1 MSPRSTAPAEPEG
14 PRPHPAVV
22 LVHGSDPFLV
32 EEAAEA
38 VLGDVAPDWRTDD
51 FKVTRIAGYA
61 DKTDDAAAVLR
72 AVREALRQPGFFAAD
87 PIVWLRELSFAGND
101 RASRSEGVHALL
113 DDFRNDLRA
122 NGVPPGGRLLVTSST
137 ISKACGLFKTL
148 QAMAR
153 EGRAEI
159 VDAGGGSADAVRRLL
174 ARKCK
179 ENGWSMS
186 PAVVAAFIGRIG
198 TDGNTAVRE
207 LEKLFCYTGGAE
219 PTPEDVAE
227 ICTLSQEGVIWE
239 IADVFG
245 RRDLPGTIA
254 TIRKLL
260 SNKRISEV
268 ALIIF
273 LEQRINDLSLLADA
287 RERGLLA
294 PDGRSWSP
302 ALGPADREAVA
313 ALGKADVLAKPS
325 FQKIPI
331 VEQAARWTAAQTR
344 RARIAIMHG
353 HERLVTGT
361 ADAQAVLESAVCAA
375 LA

>member
-1 MSPRSTAPAEPEG
+1 M
-14 PRPHPAVV
+14 
-22 LVHGSDPFLV
+22 
-32 EEAAEA
+32 
-38 VLGDVAPDWRTDD
+38 
-51 FKVTRIAGYA
+51 
-61 DKTDDAAAVLR
+61 
-72 AVREALRQPGFFAAD
+72 
-87 PIVWLRELSFAGND
+87 
-101 RASRSEGVHALL
+101 
-113 DDFRNDLRA
+113 
-122 NGVPPGGRLLVTSST
+122 
-137 ISKACGLFKTL
+137 
-148 QAMAR
+148 
-153 EGRAEI
+153 
-159 VDAGGGSADAVRRLL
+159 
-174 ARKCK
+174 
-179 ENGWSMS
+179 
-186 PAVVAAFIGRIG
+186 
-198 TDGNTAVRE
+198 
-207 LEKLFCYTGGAE
+207 
-219 PTPEDVAE
+219 
-227 ICTLSQEGVIWE
+227 IWE

-245 RRDLPGTIA
+245 RRDLPGTVA

>member
-1 MSPRSTAPAEPEG
+1 MSPRAETPAQPA
-14 PRPHPAVV
+14 PHPAIV
-22 LVHGSDPFLV
+22 LVHGADPFLV

-61 DKTDDAAAVLR
+61 EKVDDVAAVLR
-72 AVREALRQPGFFAAD
+72 AVREALHQPGFFATD
-87 PIVWLRELSFAGND
+87 PIVWVRELSFAGSD
-101 RASRSEGVHALL
+101 RTSRSEGTHAAL
-113 DDFRNDLRA
+113 DDFRADLRA
-122 NGVPPGGRLLVTSST
+122 NGIPAGARLLVTSST
-137 ISKACGLFKTL
+137 ISKASGLFKTF
-148 QAMAR
+148 QTMAK
-153 EGRAEI
+153 EGRAEL

-179 ENGWSMS
+179 ENGWTMS
-186 PAVVAAFIGRIG
+186 PAAVAAFIGRIG
-198 TDGNTAVRE
+198 TDGHTAVCE

-219 PTPEDVAE
+219 PTPDDVAE

-239 IADVFG
+239 VADVFG

-260 SNKRISEV
+260 SNKRINEV
-268 ALIIF
+268 ALIF
-273 LEQRINDLSLLADA
+273 FMEQRINELALVADA

-302 ALGPADREAVA
+302 ALAPADRDAVA
-313 ALGKADVLAKPS
+313 ALGKADPLSRPS
-325 FQKIPI
+325 FQRIPI
-331 VEQAARWTAAQTR
+331 VEQAAKWTGAQTR
-344 RARIAIMHG
+344 RARVALMRG

-361 ADAQAVLESAVCAA
+361 ADAQAVLETAVCDA
-375 LA
+375 LS